1 MLKTA
6 GGYLLVL
13 HTFEEMETSSESCV
27 RLLQKAKEVG
37 DWDLCKELARF
48 LMALDESGD
57 TLRAAL
63 ERMDLNPT
71 TTAEEND
78 SVRLKT
84 PRPNTATKRSSM
96 TQGQI
101 NGSQSPA
108 GNGENSSVGLGLG
121 LGLGLGFETKQH
133 GGSEDYF
140 SQRRA

>member
-27 RLLQKAKEVG
+27 RLLQQAKEAG

-71 TTAEEND
+71 TTEND
-78 SVRLKT
+78 GVRLKT
-84 PRPNTATKRSSM
+84 PRPNTAIKRYSAH
-96 TQGQI
+96 GQT
-101 NGSQSPA
+101 NGLQSV
-108 GNGENSSVGLGLG
+108 GNGGLRSAALGLG
-121 LGLGLGFETKQH
+121 IETGQDVE
-133 GGSEDYF
+133 SEDYF
-140 SQRRA
+140 SQLKP

>member
-13 HTFEEMETSSESCV
+13 HTFEEMQTSSESCV
-27 RLLQKAKEVG
+27 RLLQKAKDAR

-63 ERMDLNPT
+63 ERMDLHPRDT
-71 TTAEEND
+71 DND

-84 PRPNTATKRSSM
+84 PRPKNTKK
-96 TQGQI
+96 
-101 NGSQSPA
+101 P
-108 GNGENSSVGLGLG
+108 
-121 LGLGLGFETKQH
+121 
-133 GGSEDYF
+133 Y
-140 SQRRA
+140 